1 MALGGIELSKITDH
15 CKQLPAYRDALPII
29 SMLQSIAMEEVCAKE
44 IAEAINDIR
53 SHFRMKQPAPSDEQK
68 KLPPTIV
75 TPELPELKFFK
86 EVYVG
91 WIPIFRNVL
100 RQCIEQID
108 QTGKKEWFCIYI
120 AWRYLTKTERS
131 SELGYASFFVD
142 IDALFPGLLKDV
154 RPDLPGN
161 RRFKPYTDI
170 LSYEHKNWAVDHG
183 YMPPMPVWA
192 YGDWKSRYLKNTIET
207 INRMQQLVRTFYAAF
222 AQLLKDQKTKF

>member
-29 SMLQSIAMEEVCAKE
+29 SMLQSIAMEEACAKE
-44 IAEAINDIR
+44 IADAINDIR

-91 WIPIFRNVL
+91 WIPIFRNIL

-161 RRFKPYTDI
+161 RRFKPYTDM
-170 LSYEHKNWAVDHG
+170 LSDEYKNWAVDKGH
-183 YMPPMPVWA
+183 MPPMQYWA
-192 YGDWKSRYLKNTIET
+192 HSDWTSRYKTNKIEK